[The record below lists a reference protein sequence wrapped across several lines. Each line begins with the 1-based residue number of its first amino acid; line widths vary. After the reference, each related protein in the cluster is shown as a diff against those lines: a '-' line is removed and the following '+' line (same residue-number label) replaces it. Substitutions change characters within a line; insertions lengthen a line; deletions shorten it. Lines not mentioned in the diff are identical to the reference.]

1 MKRALLAGIAM
12 TAIYGAPVIAAD
24 MPTRAPVH
32 KSVAHFYDW
41 SGWYAGYNAG
51 VGASQ
56 INASTPGDT
65 SGSTDVAGRGFVGGV
80 QGGYNWHITPSAV
93 AGVEGDLGFLRL
105 KRSVIDYDDGET
117 FGVKTQK
124 YATFRARLGYSTGP
138 SLFYLTG
145 GIGLVRLTNTIS
157 EGGQGSNSTSRT
169 KPGLVVGAGM
179 ETMLGGNWS
188 ARIEYLDLRA
198 GDVSTDGDPAEA
210 AKVLFENRFH
220 VFRYGLNYRFGG
232 AAPALP
238 AYNWSGFYAGV
249 NAGVTLSQAGVTAPT
264 AEDAVNVAALSLM
277 GGVHAGYNWQAA
289 PNWFVGVEGDF
300 GFLGA
305 DRSLTDWNDSDIDF
319 GIKTGWYGTLR
330 GRLGYSTGPALLY
343 LTGGGALVRV
353 RNNFDDTNDLVASK
367 SKTAAGWTVGAG
379 IETALGQGWT
389 AKTEYLY
396 IDAGENKVFNTAQGD
411 LATFDNRFHVFRLG
425 LNYKFGG

>member
-1 MKRALLAGIAM
+1 MKNVLMAGIA
-12 TAIYGAPVIAAD
+12 TAAIYGAPAIAAD
-24 MPTRAPVH
+24 VPVKAPVN
-32 KSVAHFYDW
+32 KAVAHVYDW

-51 VGASQ
+51 VAASQ
-56 INASTPGDT
+56 INGSTPGDDT
-65 SGSTDVAGRGFVGGV
+65 GSTDVAGRGFAGGV
-80 QGGYNWHITPSAV
+80 QAGYNWHITPGAV

-105 KRSVIDYDDGET
+105 KRSVIDYNDGET
-117 FGVKTQK
+117 FSVKTQG

-157 EGGQGSNSTSRT
+157 EEGQGSNSTSRT
-169 KPGLVVGAGM
+169 KSGLVVGAGM

-188 ARIEYLDLRA
+188 ARIEYLDLRT

-210 AKVLFENRFH
+210 STVLFENRFH

-249 NAGVTLSQAGVTAPT
+249 NAGVNLSQVGVRAPD
-264 AEDAVNVAALSLM
+264 AENEVDIASVSFA
-277 GGVHAGYNWQAA
+277 GGVHAGYNWQAV

-305 DRSLTDWNDSDIDF
+305 DRSLIDWNEFDVDF
-319 GIKTGWYGTLR
+319 GVKTGWYGTLR

-343 LTGGGALVRV
+343 LTGGAAIVKL
-353 RNNFDDTNDLVASK
+353 RNNFDDTDILLARK

-379 IETALGQGWT
+379 IETVLGQGWT

-396 IDAGENKVFNTAQGD
+396 IDAGKNSVFNDNQGD
-411 LATFDNRFHVFRLG
+411 IATFDNRFHVFRLG

>member
-1 MKRALLAGIAM
+1 MAETTLPPERRAPPLTGGRAPLTSSSWSRRLHDLCRRIPTLVEIENEKSFAGWHRRDGDLWR
-12 TAIYGAPVIAAD
+12 TCIAAD

-32 KSVAHFYDW
+32 KSIAHFYDW

-51 VGASQ
+51 VSASQ

-105 KRSVIDYDDGET
+105 KRSVIDYNDGET
-117 FGVKTQK
+117 FSAKTQG

-157 EGGQGSNSTSRT
+157 EEGQGSNSTSRT
-169 KPGLVVGAGM
+169 KSGLVVGAGM

-198 GDVSTDGDPAEA
+198 GDVSADGDPAEA
-210 AKVLFENRFH
+210 STVLFENRFH

-249 NAGVTLSQAGVTAPT
+249 NAGVTFSQVGVTAPT
-264 AEDAVNVAALSLM
+264 ADDAV
-277 GGVHAGYNWQAA
+277 
-289 PNWFVGVEGDF
+289 
-300 GFLGA
+300 
-305 DRSLTDWNDSDIDF
+305 
-319 GIKTGWYGTLR
+319 TLQ
-330 GRLGYSTGPALLY
+330 P
-343 LTGGGALVRV
+343 
-353 RNNFDDTNDLVASK
+353 
-367 SKTAAGWTVGAG
+367 
-379 IETALGQGWT
+379 
-389 AKTEYLY
+389 
-396 IDAGENKVFNTAQGD
+396 
-411 LATFDNRFHVFRLG
+411 
-425 LNYKFGG
+425 